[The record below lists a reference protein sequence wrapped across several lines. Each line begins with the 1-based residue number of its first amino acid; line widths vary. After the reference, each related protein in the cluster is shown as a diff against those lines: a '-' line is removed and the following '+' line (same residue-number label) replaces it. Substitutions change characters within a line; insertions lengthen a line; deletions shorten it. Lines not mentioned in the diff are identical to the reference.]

1 MMFSTVLYVFITEMI
16 ASVRVPLPQETET
29 FLQDYQDIDE
39 ESEALPEALN
49 IPGETVSSESL
60 VSNLS
65 VEVNTEE
72 EEFQAWW
79 LGQKQLKKNV
89 REVCDRYGQ
98 SLKKR
103 VPLKEFM
110 FDAGSRLLFCR
121 NAKVKYIQH
130 ENYLKY

>member
-1 MMFSTVLYVFITEMI
+1 MI

-72 EEFQAWW
+72 EEFNAWW